1 MHSCRQHTESEVD
14 MKEAKQMA
22 VIFYRIKV
30 GPNRNQTG
38 VKIDPIDSSTYIKH

>member
-22 VIFYRIKV
+22 VLYYRIIG
-30 GPNRNQTG
+30 GPNRDLTG
-38 VKIDPIDSSTYIKH
+38 VKIDLIES